1 MSDFIK
7 KMDIEILQN
16 NVIRRNAVIDILRT
30 SLKELKKGRKELNHM
45 AMDPCHVGTDSIVH
59 DDYNCII
66 REIESL
72 IKMMVG
78 GDWCFSVN
86 STAEREKEM
95 EDVMA
100 KMEEKQNKGKITC

>member
-7 KMDIEILQN
+7 EMDVGILRS
-16 NVIRRNAVIDILRT
+16 NVIRRDIVIDILRT
-30 SLKELKKGRKELNHM
+30 TLKELKKGRKELNHV
-45 AMDPCHVGTDSIVH
+45 ATDPCHVGTDSIVH
-59 DDYNCII
+59 DDYSCII

-86 STAEREKEM
+86 NTAEREKEI
-95 EDVMA
+95 EAIIA
-100 KMEEKQNKGKITC
+100 KLEEK